1 MLHFEGVL
9 THIDAYFSYVWKRVT
24 AVPTD
29 ETAPQNW
36 FSMSPDA
43 VLSELNTSLEKGLPR
58 EEAVAR
64 KHRREHT
71 LMRASPVKS
80 AFKRTLTTLFNPLT
94 WLWLLTPLVLLATG
108 RKTESAMLSVILV
121 FQVSVVFIRE
131 CRAGRALEDLDR
143 MARSSVKVLRDELV
157 SSVRSDELVPGDIIF
172 LEAGDAVPADVRLLQ
187 ATQLEVKE
195 SLLTGEP
202 MSVVKRVKNSEEAV
216 GDEESEGDK
225 VGVSLAGK
233 STMVFMGSII
243 TRGNAVGCI
252 TAVEDATEYAKIIS
266 PGPGA
271 GSREMSFYHRMK
283 RSGRIWTWSWVV
295 IAALAAVLVNKQD
308 FSQILSYPVVV
319 SSMEFAAT
327 CATSA
332 LPWGILSLLSIIT
345 ALGLKRMVVRQA
357 VVRSVSSVEKL
368 ARITAICSSKLGI
381 LTTGAMKV
389 TGLWTDGVHFLVAE
403 SSDQQMLLKSD
414 HDGSTVRLSDKDVLV
429 KLLKSIILCTSARL
443 EESTSE
449 LGTSSTREK
458 SSTGE
463 NSPAETW
470 TVLGDTT
477 EGALLTFGASLGFS
491 KKELQRGFSKT
502 GDFPFDPV
510 RRRMTVVYRNP
521 AGKIIAFSK
530 GAPESLIESCQKQF
544 RSGAVVPFG
553 QGDKELALQFVA
565 AKGQESLRS
574 LAVAYRELESFSPE
588 DDIADIERDLVFLGL
603 VTLHDPPREHLD
615 EAVRSCKSAG
625 IKLVMVSGDHK
636 TTATRFGRDVGILEN
651 GKLVLSGEDIDRLSE
666 DELNEKIG
674 DTGVCARLTPAH
686 KLRVIHALQATGELV
701 AITGEDLTDIPLFAE
716 ADAGISLGHRGN
728 EAVRETSDLVL
739 TDDSFSTMI
748 GALLQAR
755 IIMNNITESIRHVLE
770 THIGELVTF
779 LAVAALIING
789 KEFPLPFTF
798 LQLMFINTLVLTLPT
813 MAVGIDPGGCLPE
826 SNCRQS
832 ATAAI
837 LVPGIRILP
846 LIVRGVL
853 LALITLG
860 AFIIGYTRTGW
871 LGGGESVALARTMA
885 FAAITISQLL
895 FCLRGNVF
903 RKRPLR
909 SSLFRNKFLLPAV
922 LLALCGLLFVLY
934 LPAVN
939 SIFQVV
945 QLGWKPLFVII
956 LLSAVYL
963 IPVERLVA
971 PPGKD

>member
-1 MLHFEGVL
+1 MLHLLRFESVL
-9 THIDAYFSYVWKRVT
+9 AHIDANFQHVWKQVT

-29 ETAPQNW
+29 ETAPPNW
-36 FSMSPDA
+36 SSMSPDA
-43 VLSELNTSLEKGLPR
+43 VLRELNTSLEKGLPR
-58 EEAVAR
+58 EEAASR
-64 KHRREHT
+64 RHRREHT

-80 AFKRTLTTLFNPLT
+80 AFKRILSLFFNPLT
-94 WLWLLTPLVLLATG
+94 WLWLLAPFVLLAAG
-108 RKTESAMLSVILV
+108 RKTESAMVTVILV

-143 MARSSVKVLRDELV
+143 MARPSVKVLRDELV

-172 LEAGDAVPADVRLLQ
+172 LEAGDAVPADARLLQ

-202 MSVVKRVKNSEEAV
+202 LPVVKRVGNS
-216 GDEESEGDK
+216 EESEGAE
-225 VGVSLAGK
+225 VEK

-271 GSREMSFYHRMK
+271 GSREMSFYRRMK

-295 IAALAAVLVNKQD
+295 LAAMAAVLVNKQD
-308 FSQILSYPVVV
+308 FSQALSYPVIV
-319 SSMEFAAT
+319 SSMEFTAT

-357 VVRSVSSVEKL
+357 VVKSVSSVEKL
-368 ARITAICSSKLGI
+368 ARITTICSSKLGI

-443 EESTSE
+443 EES
-449 LGTSSTREK
+449 
-458 SSTGE
+458 
-463 NSPAETW
+463 PVETW

-565 AKGQESLRS
+565 DKGHESLRS

-615 EAVRSCKSAG
+615 EAVRSCKAAG

-636 TTATRFGRDVGILEN
+636 TTATRFGRDVGILED

-770 THIGELVTF
+770 THIGELVTV
-779 LAVAALIING
+779 LAVAAFIING
-789 KEFPLPFTF
+789 KDFPLPFTF

-813 MAVGIDPGGCLPE
+813 MAVGIDPGGAFPE
-826 SNCRQS
+826 SNCRQA

-837 LVPGIRILP
+837 MVPGIRIIP
-846 LIVRGVL
+846 LILRGVM
-853 LALITLG
+853 LALLTLG
-860 AFIIGYTRTGW
+860 AFLIGYTRTGW

-885 FAAITISQLL
+885 FTAITVSQLL

-903 RKRPLR
+903 RTRSLR

-963 IPVERLVA
+963 MPVERLVA
-971 PPGKD
+971 PPDKD